1 MNNLQFNIN
10 WGNINNPY
18 IDTTNY
24 EDQDP
29 DMPPPSMVRL
39 RRTFR
44 EHYTLQDI
52 VDRYVDYDL
61 NYAGT
66 FGRNPPRPVN
76 SIELYNNINKFIL
89 DVNDEMEMKD
99 SDYDG
104 NLIDKYTPAEKAAI
118 NLDLTQDIS
127 DRILDLMDIEPR
139 QSLIDTYILIYS
151 SLPLVL
157 TRTPINRQILIQTIE
172 TLLNDGQSLINVNP
186 LILPL
191 YNGIENMSIETIDA
205 DINYKLHR
213 IYRNRAFM
221 IDCLETRYNMYRPDL
236 NNMLINPLVNI
247 ILDYEFLNLEHL
259 KSQILN
265 IENANTWRQ
274 TDIRRALNINID
286 NERTMRLYTLK
297 MYSNFLQNI

>member
-24 EDQDP
+24 EYQDP
-29 DMPPPSMVRL
+29 DMPPSMLRL

-76 SIELYNNINKFIL
+76 SIELYNNISKFIL
-89 DVNDEMEMKD
+89 DVNDEMEMKA

-127 DRILDLMDIEPR
+127 NRILDLMDIESR

-157 TRTPINRQILIQTIE
+157 PPTPINRQILIQTIE
-172 TLLNDGQSLINVNP
+172 TLLNDGQSFINVNP

-191 YNGIENMSIETIDA
+191 YNGIENMTIDRIDA

-236 NNMLINPLVNI
+236 TNMFIDPLLTI

-265 IENANTWRQ
+265 IENTWRQ

>member
-24 EDQDP
+24 EAQDP
-29 DMPPPSMVRL
+29 DMPPSMLRL

-52 VDRYVDYDL
+52 VDKYYDYDL
-61 NYAGT
+61 NL
-66 FGRNPPRPVN
+66 PRPIN
-76 SIELYNNINKFIL
+76 SIELYNNINKFTL
-89 DVNDEMEMKD
+89 DVSDEMKMKVH
-99 SDYDG
+99 DYNG
-104 NLIDKYTPAEKAAI
+104 NLIDKYTLAQKAAI

-127 DRILDLMDIEPR
+127 NRILDLMDIEPR

-157 TRTPINRQILIQTIE
+157 QRTPINRQIIIQTIE
-172 TLLNDGQSLINVNP
+172 TLLNDGESFININP

-191 YNGIENMSIETIDA
+191 YNGIENMIIDTIDA

-213 IYRNRAFM
+213 IYRNRAFI
-221 IDCLETRYNMYRPDL
+221 IDFLETRYNMYRQELTD
-236 NNMLINPLVNI
+236 MFIDPLLTI
-247 ILDYEFLNLEHL
+247 ILDYEFLNL

-265 IENANTWRQ
+265 IENENTWRQ
-274 TDIRRALNINID
+274 TYITRALNINID

>member
-24 EDQDP
+24 EAQNP
-29 DMPPPSMVRL
+29 DMPPSILRL
-39 RRTFR
+39 RRTFNQ
-44 EHYTLQDI
+44 HYTLQDI
-52 VDRYVDYDL
+52 VDRYVEYDL
-61 NYAGT
+61 NYAGYW
-66 FGRNPPRPVN
+66 GRNPQRPLN
-76 SIELYNNINKFIL
+76 SIELYDNINRFIL

-99 SDYDG
+99 SDYNG
-104 NLIDKYTPAEKAAI
+104 NSIDKYTLDQKAAI

-127 DRILDLMDIEPR
+127 NRILDLMDIEPR
-139 QSLIDTYILIYS
+139 QSLINTYILIYS

-157 TRTPINRQILIQTIE
+157 PQTPINRQIIIQTIE
-172 TLLNDGQSLINVNP
+172 TLLNDGESFININP

-191 YNGIENMSIETIDA
+191 YNGIENMIIGTIDA
-205 DINYKLHR
+205 GINNKLNR

-236 NNMLINPLVNI
+236 TNMFINPLLTI
-247 ILDYEFLNLEHL
+247 ILDYEFLNL

-265 IENANTWRQ
+265 IENENTWRQ
-274 TDIRRALNINID
+274 TYITRALNINID